1 MTCAGGGLIPDW
13 LPEWL
18 RPWLAGS
25 QGISTCGIEW
35 LMLVEGIVVLVVIL
49 ALLRRQGA

>member
-1 MTCAGGGLIPDW
+1 MTCAGGGLIPEW

-25 QGISTCGIEW
+25 QGIAVCGIEW
-35 LMLVEGIVVLVVIL
+35 LMLVEGVLVLAVLLTIL
-49 ALLRRQGA
+49 PGVPA